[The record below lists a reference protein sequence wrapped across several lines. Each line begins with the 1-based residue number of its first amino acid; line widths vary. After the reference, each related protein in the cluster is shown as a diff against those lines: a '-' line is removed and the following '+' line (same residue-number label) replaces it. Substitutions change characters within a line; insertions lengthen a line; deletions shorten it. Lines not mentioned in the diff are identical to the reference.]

1 MLGQNPLIAMR
12 DVDLL
17 VPHGEV
23 EVSLYAAFCHGLGA
37 LQELNL
43 DQRAALAAALDAF
56 RGAYHRGWVGGTAF
70 VTHGEMVFIPAAAQR
85 AGRPAE
91 LAIRVPLTGILAVEA
106 VRSLWRDTL
115 TVRTVKG
122 RLNLRGF
129 MVRRFGACLEQACAA
144 RLGELS
150 AGGLRPQAA

>member
-1 MLGQNPLIAMR
+1 MLGQNPLIAMK

-17 VPHGEV
+17 VPHQEV

-37 LQELNL
+37 LRELNL
-43 DQRAALAAALDAF
+43 DQRTALAAALDTF
-56 RGAYHRGWVGGTAF
+56 RGVYHRGWVGGTAF
-70 VTHGEMVFIPAAAQR
+70 VTHSEMVFIPASAQR
-85 AGRPAE
+85 SGRPAE
-91 LAIRVPLTGILAVEA
+91 LAIRVPLIGVLAVEVA
-106 VRSLWRDTL
+106 RSLWRDTL

-122 RLNLRGF
+122 RFNLRGF
-129 MVRRFGACLEQACAA
+129 MARRFGACLEQACAA